1 MRLASQQPLPWAQME
16 EGAMG
21 TLTCWPL
28 LPRLRL
34 VLGGPSPGSH
44 PWLGEDET
52 QVDEPAGPPRDKAAC
67 CP

>member
-28 LPRLRL
+28 LPHLRL
-34 VLGGPSPGSH
+34 VSGGPSPGSH
-44 PWLGEDET
+44 PWLWVDGT
-52 QVDEPAGPPRDKAAC
+52 QVDEPAGPPRGKAAR